1 MAKRRK
7 HNLAS
12 LDFEELLDLR
22 KKVESALIGFRGT
35 LERQLESLGGAIT
48 TVAKR
53 GRGSSLRG
61 KKVKPKYRDNAG
73 NTWAGRGAT
82 PRWLKMAIA
91 EGKKAEDF
99 LIEKTVGKGKAKK
112 PTKRRTKK

>member
-22 KKVESALIGFRGT
+22 KKVDTALSTFRST

-48 TVAKR
+48 SVAKR

-61 KKVKPKYRDNAG
+61 KKVKPKYRDNG
-73 NTWAGRGAT
+73 NTWAGRGAR
-82 PRWLKMAIA
+82 PRWLTALLK
-91 EGKKAEDF
+91 EGRKIEEFA
-99 LIEKTVGKGKAKK
+99 IEKTVGKAKK
-112 PTKRRTKK
+112 TTKRRTKK